1 MRSTGLAGLLF
12 VTVLLSVC
20 IGPGCSNDA
29 DKTDK
34 KPAELTILFS
44 NDLLGKIR
52 SCGCVVED
60 TGGLGRRSTYIKRV
74 RGKVSNL
81 LVLDAGDAFGLD
93 LGYSKEEAQL
103 TFDAF
108 DIMGLDVFTPGE
120 MEFIF
125 GLPFLQALAEN
136 VSFDIVAANVIL
148 RETGEPV
155 FGKRYVIRE
164 LKGGLK
170 VGITGVLDDAMRFP
184 AYIDKSEFRIEP
196 VEKVLRSVV
205 RDMKKEADFF
215 ILISHMGIERTE
227 GILEDIE
234 DFDVA
239 LVGHGKPGIK
249 GEVKVG
255 KTLMLGTAGEGQYIG
270 NMSLSLGSSG
280 GYTYGRLRHV
290 QLLSKNYELD
300 RDIADLFLLYKLALT
315 DKDVKKTGRS
325 TAGK

>member
-1 MRSTGLAGLLF
+1 MRLTGLAGCLVMTL
-12 VTVLLSVC
+12 LLSAS
-20 IGPGCSNDA
+20 INPGCSKEET
-29 DKTDK
+29 KTDK

-52 SCGCVVED
+52 SCGCTVED
-60 TGGLGRRSTYIKRV
+60 TGGLGRRTTYVK
-74 RGKVSNL
+74 KVQERATNL
-81 LVLDAGDAFGLD
+81 LILDAGDAFSLD

-125 GLPFLQALAEN
+125 GLPFLQSLAEN
-136 VSFDIVAANVIL
+136 VSFDLVAANVIL
-148 RETGEPV
+148 QETGEPV

-164 LKGGLK
+164 LEGGLK

-184 AYIDKSEFRIEP
+184 AYIDKSDFRIDP

-205 RDMKKEADFF
+205 NDMKKEADFL
-215 ILISHMGIERTE
+215 ILISHMGKERTE
-227 GILEDIE
+227 GILEDID

-239 LVGHGKPGIK
+239 LIGHGKPGIK

-255 KTLMLGTAGEGQYIG
+255 KTLLLGTAGEGQYIG
-270 NMSLSLGSSG
+270 NMSLTLVPGG
-280 GYTYGRLRHV
+280 GYTYGRLRQV
-290 QLLSKNYELD
+290 QLLSKEYELD
-300 RDIADLFLLYKLALT
+300 RDIKDLFQLYKLALT
-315 DKDVKKTGRS
+315 DKDLKKTGRS
-325 TAGK
+325 TKGK

>member
-1 MRSTGLAGLLF
+1 MRSTVLAWLLF
-12 VTVLLSVC
+12 VTVLLSAG
-20 IGPGCSNDA
+20 IGPGCSDDA
-29 DKTDK
+29 GRIDK

-44 NDLLGKIR
+44 NDLLGNIR

-60 TGGLGRRSTYIKRV
+60 TGGLGRRTSYIKKV
-74 RGKVSNL
+74 RERASNL
-81 LVLDAGDAFGLD
+81 LILDAGDAFSLD

-136 VSFDIVAANVIL
+136 VSFDIVVANVVL

-184 AYIDKSEFRIEP
+184 AYIDKSEFKIEP

-205 RDMKKEADFF
+205 RDMKEEVDFL
-215 ILISHMGIERTE
+215 ILIAHMDRERTE

-239 LVGHGKPGIK
+239 LLGHGKPGIK

-255 KTLMLGTAGEGQYIG
+255 KTLLLGTAGEGQYIG
-270 NMSLSLGSSG
+270 NMSLSLDSSG

-290 QLLSKNYELD
+290 QLLSKDYELD
-300 RDIADLFLLYKLALT
+300 RDIEELFLLYKLPLT
-315 DKDVKKTGRS
+315 DKELKKTGRS
-325 TAGK
+325 TVGK